1 MMLTYV
7 LAGVL
12 GYLLG
17 AIPAAYLLRK
27 RTSGSNITDEGS
39 GNVGARNLYDVSGSL
54 VLAIAAAA
62 IDVGKGI
69 AAVYVGRWLGDDTLM
84 VTASA
89 AVGAVLGH
97 TYNLF
102 LGGKGGR
109 GLATAAG
116 ISAVLNPMLLVTW
129 ALMYLVGYY
138 IIRRDIHIGSMTATI
153 ATMVLAMSFPE
164 QALQLFTMVPIDDSA
179 NLRAIVVA
187 LCIPLFLRHVGPVRD
202 VVRQMVAEDADA
214 ADD

>member
-17 AIPAAYLLRK
+17 AVPSAYLLR
-27 RTSGSNITDEGS
+27 RFTSGGNITTEGS

-54 VLAIAAAA
+54 SLAVAAAVLDA
-62 IDVGKGI
+62 GKGI
-69 AAVYVGRWLGDDTLM
+69 AAVYVGRWIGDDTLM
-84 VTASA
+84 VTAVA

-116 ISAVLNPMLLVTW
+116 ISVVLNPLLLVTW

-138 IIRRDIHIGSMTATI
+138 IIRRDLHIGSMTATI
-153 ATMVLAMSFPE
+153 ATMILAMSFPE
-164 QALQLFTMVPIDDSA
+164 QALELFMMVPIDDSA

-187 LCIPLFLRHVGPVRD
+187 LCIPLFLRHVAPVRE
-202 VVRQMVAEDADA
+202 VVRQMVSEDSD
-214 ADD
+214 